1 MAEGDSLE
9 GDSLHGSSLY
19 GAHTSLQF
27 NNTRNL
33 LDVVDS
39 LRSHGISRYID
50 LPEIIVCG
58 EQSSGK
64 SSVLEAVSG
73 VRFPSKD
80 NLCTRFA
87 TELILRRGPVAP
99 IKIRI
104 VPGSQ
109 EERSEYEKDK
119 LLNFNVSVSANDLQL
134 GEIIE
139 SAKDAMGINDS
150 TKVFSSDILR
160 VELSGPEQPHLT
172 LVDLPG
178 LFQAGSRSQS
188 DADSDTVKSLVLSYM
203 RSPRSIILAVV
214 SAKNDFNNQSI
225 TRYSREIDPKGVRTL
240 GLITKPDTLDKGSD
254 SERFYIELAQ
264 NKEVKFSL
272 GWHVLRNRDYATRD
286 SSSQERNHTEAQF
299 FSSGVWRSLHTSHV
313 GIHSLKPRLSKIL
326 KDHILAQLPD
336 VVTQIQDGI
345 RECSERLDVLGASR
359 ATAQEQRRYL
369 LHVSHS
375 FTSLVKAAIDGLY
388 SDPFF
393 GDASTT
399 EGYQKRLRAVLQ
411 NQLTDFAKVIRTK
424 GHKHVIVDE
433 FGMLML
439 SRQISRSDYISK
451 VKTLLE
457 RSRGREL
464 PGTFDPLII
473 GQLFQEQCEPWAALV
488 NNHMEKI
495 VRAAYSVVR
504 TALSH
509 VSDHST
515 LVGLLRRFINDRF
528 QILATELRDK
538 VKEILRPHDTGHP
551 ITYNHYLTENVQK
564 AQGKRRMREIKKSLG
579 QVLGAD
585 YTDHGVVN
593 IDINVNT
600 LINTLVNKTEADMNN
615 YASSTATDFMEAYYK
630 VALKKVIDDFS
641 VLAVEACLIQKL
653 PTLFCPEDVLD
664 INDATVAALAS
675 EDEEASAERAQCNEK
690 LKVLEDGLKV
700 LQDVQEYSLGFKEP
714 ATLQSVITGS
724 AGLGGEDSKQLS
736 TTDIDSENAIVE
748 RILESVP

>member
-1 MAEGDSLE
+1 MAEGE
-9 GDSLHGSSLY
+9 SLHDG
-19 GAHTSLQF
+19 HTSLQF
-27 NNTRNL
+27 NDTRSL
-33 LDVVDS
+33 LDVVDG

-99 IKIRI
+99 IRIRI

-109 EERSEYEKDK
+109 EGRSEAEKEK
-119 LLNFNVSVSANDLQL
+119 LLNFNVSVSAEDLQL
-134 GEIIE
+134 GDIIE

-160 VELSGPEQPHLT
+160 VELSGPDQPHLT

-203 RSPRSIILAVV
+203 KSPRSIILAVV

-225 TRYSREIDPKGVRTL
+225 TRYSREIDPKGMRTL
-240 GLITKPDTLDKGSD
+240 GLITKPDTLDEGSD

-264 NKEVKFSL
+264 NKDVKFRL
-272 GWHVLRNRDYATRD
+272 GWHVLRNRDYQSRN
-286 SSSQERNHTEAQF
+286 SSSQERNNTEAQF
-299 FSSGVWRSLHTSHV
+299 FSSGVWRSLHTSQV

-336 VVTQIQDGI
+336 VVAQIQDGI
-345 RECSERLDVLGASR
+345 RDCTERLEVLGASR

-393 GDASTT
+393 GDASTR
-399 EGYQKRLRAVLQ
+399 EGYHKRLRAVLQ
-411 NQLTDFAKVIRTK
+411 NQLTDFAEVMRTE

-433 FGMLML
+433 VVAI
-439 SRQISRSDYISK
+439 SRFRQVSRSDYISK
-451 VKTLLE
+451 VKKLLE

-473 GQLFQEQCEPWAALV
+473 GQLFQEQREPWAQLIDY
-488 NNHMEKI
+488 HMNEI
-495 VRAAYSVVR
+495 VRAVYSVVR
-504 TALSH
+504 TALAH

-515 LVGLLRRFINDRF
+515 LQGILRRFINDRLKTL
-528 QILATELRDK
+528 ITELRDK
-538 VKEILRPHDTGHP
+538 VQEILKPHVTGHP
-551 ITYNHYLTENVQK
+551 ITYNHYLTESVQK

-579 QVLGAD
+579 EVLGAD
-585 YTDHGVVN
+585 YTDHGLVN
-593 IDINVNT
+593 ININVNT

-630 VALKKVIDDFS
+630 VRT
-641 VLAVEACLIQKL
+641 IQ
-653 PTLFCPEDVLD
+653 
-664 INDATVAALAS
+664 
-675 EDEEASAERAQCNEK
+675 
-690 LKVLEDGLKV
+690 
-700 LQDVQEYSLGFKEP
+700 SLC
-714 ATLQSVITGS
+714 T
-724 AGLGGEDSKQLS
+724 
-736 TTDIDSENAIVE
+736 
-748 RILESVP
+748 